1 MKISRPALAAVAA
14 IAVAAGSFSIVNA
27 SDKREST
34 TAARDD
40 AALNSPTV
48 GDAAPIDP
56 AADVESGEFAE
67 NADALDADVSE
78 GDLAADDYS
87 DILFGDPIVDATAHA
102 ELAADDADVSAGVAY
117 DDTLLDDGAAAP
129 LPAAPAEVRGAVA
142 ALSQPA
148 PVDPTI
154 EARAQEVPTPSA
166 NKPDGNNAASRAKM
180 RKMTGPSDAPKRIH
194 GSTGATQDWYGT
206 EGVEGWYVYSESMK
220 RDIPVALIRATD
232 LEGNP
237 VPNAPTLYMLNGAGG
252 AEQDGDW
259 ISVGGAHNFYRG
271 KSINVVIPMEG
282 AFSYYV
288 DWLTDG
294 ETLKQKSRYFKGEQK
309 WSTFLG
315 KELPPAVEHELGAGN
330 KRGVL
335 GFSMSGT
342 SSLLLAEHFPDQ
354 YAAVGSFSGCA
365 ATSTPLPWAFTAL
378 TVNRAARQPDYTSVT
393 PAHIWGPM
401 GSPYNRYNDALVNA
415 EKLRDKAIYISNG
428 SGTASQSDMIGYR
441 MNDGETFSDASSHSL
456 TTTVEGGVIEAA
468 TNACT
473 HDLRAKLNNLNI
485 PAHYEFRKTGTHA
498 WSVWRDDLGRSW
510 NTTFGP
516 ALIGDSFARADAPA
530 LDRPTWNPGKK

>member
-1 MKISRPALAAVAA
+1 MKFSRPALAAVAA

-27 SDKREST
+27 ADKRENT
-34 TAARDD
+34 TADRV
-40 AALNSPTV
+40 AANSPRV
-48 GDAAPIDP
+48 GDAAPINP
-56 AADVESGEFAE
+56 AADAESYEFAE
-67 NADALDADVSE
+67 DAEAADADLSEEDAV
-78 GDLAADDYS
+78 ADDYS
-87 DILFGDPIVDATAHA
+87 DILYGDPIVDATA
-102 ELAADDADVSAGVAY
+102 DADVAADVAY
-117 DDTLLDDGAAAP
+117 EEASLDDGAAP
-129 LPAAPAEVRGAVA
+129 LPASPSEVDGAVA
-142 ALSQPA
+142 TLSQPA

-154 EARAQEVPTPSA
+154 EARAQEVPDLGG
-166 NKPDGNNAASRAKM
+166 NKPDRNDIASRAKM
-180 RKMTGPSDAPKRIH
+180 RKMTGPSDAPKKIY
-194 GSTGATQDWYGT
+194 GDTGATQAWYGT

-232 LEGNP
+232 RDGNP
-237 VPNAPTLYMLNGAGG
+237 VSNAPTLYMLNGAGG

-259 ISVGGAHNFYRG
+259 ISTGGAQDFYRG
-271 KSINVVIPMEG
+271 KGVNVVIPMEG

-294 ETLKQKSRYFKGEQK
+294 ETLKQKSPYFKGEQK

-315 KELPPAVEHELGAGN
+315 KELPPAVEHELGAN
-330 KRGVL
+330 DKRGVL

-354 YAAVGSFSGCA
+354 FTAVGSFSGCA

-378 TVNRAARQPDYTSVT
+378 TVNRAARKSDYTSVT

-401 GSPYNRYNDALVNA
+401 GSPYNRHNDALVNA

-428 SGTASQSDMIGYR
+428 SGTGSQSDMIGYR
-441 MNDGETFSDASSHSL
+441 MSKGQDFAQASSGSL

-498 WSVWRDDLGRSW
+498 WSVWIDDLGRSW

-516 ALIGDSFARADAPA
+516 ALIGDSFVRADAPA
-530 LDRPTWNPGKK
+530 LDRPTWNPGNK